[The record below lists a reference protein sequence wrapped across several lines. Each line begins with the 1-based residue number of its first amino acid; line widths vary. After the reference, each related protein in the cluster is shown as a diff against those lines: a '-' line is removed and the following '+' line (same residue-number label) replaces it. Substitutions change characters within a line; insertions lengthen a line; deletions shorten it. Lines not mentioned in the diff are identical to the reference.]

1 MRKIDK
7 ENYAPDIETL
17 KKSKKTALNDIEKIV
32 VNAAKIERQVDYE
45 YVFNHQKELSYG
57 EWELFRER
65 MMAGEYYCLME
76 DIEHQVMN
84 AVSANFYDFCNRIND
99 YRKFDAMIIAMLNE
113 EELGV

>member
-1 MRKIDK
+1 
-7 ENYAPDIETL
+7 
-17 KKSKKTALNDIEKIV
+17 
-32 VNAAKIERQVDYE
+32 
-45 YVFNHQKELSYG
+45 
-57 EWELFRER
+57 
-65 MMAGEYYCLME
+65 CLME